1 MPGTLKSETRR
12 LASYHAVKSLPAIW
26 PLAVQRFT
34 DTIALHDPHAI
45 PEVRLSF
52 SDLYY
57 KIQQFAAGLQTLGV
71 KAGDRI
77 ALFADDSPRWFIA
90 DQGIMTAGAVSV
102 VRGAQSG
109 SEELQFILQDSQAI
123 GLVLEDAKILA
134 KLGPALSDFPLQ
146 FVLLLSDETPDQSN
160 GLPLVGFSHHLSTG
174 DEQTVV
180 PNVQDRKTL
189 ATLMYTSGTT
199 GKPKG
204 VMLTHGNLLHQ
215 IEALTAILQPHA
227 GDRTLAIL
235 PTWHIY
241 GRSCEYYLLSQG
253 CTLTYST
260 IRHFKQD
267 LNTFTPHYLIVV
279 PRLLEALYDGV
290 QQKLQLQPTW
300 RRRLAQ
306 GLLGLGQRYIMAR
319 RTAAGLNLE
328 NLRPARQ
335 PNQIQT
341 TLLRLLHA
349 LGDRLVF
356 RQIRAALGGN
366 LKLAVS
372 GGASLASYL
381 DTFYETIGIEVLVG
395 YGLTETSP
403 VLTVRRPSHNLRG
416 SSGQPLVDTEIR
428 IVDPETRQALPQ
440 GERGL
445 VLARGPQV
453 MAGYYNN
460 PTATAQVLDG
470 AGWFNTGDLGWVT
483 GTGDLVLVGRAKD
496 TIVLT
501 NGENIEPQ
509 PLEGACLCSPFINQ
523 IMLVGQDQRSL
534 GALIFPN
541 LEMLQTWALEQNYRL
556 ELPDNVPPLPQV
568 ATSTKPL
575 TLLSLESQPIR
586 DLLRQEL
593 SRQITNRPG
602 YRIDE
607 RIGPFQL
614 IPEPFSIENGLL
626 TRTLKVRRSVVMERY
641 CDMIN
646 AMFL

>member
-1 MPGTLKSETRR
+1 
-12 LASYHAVKSLPAIW
+12 
-26 PLAVQRFT
+26 
-34 DTIALHDPHAI
+34 
-45 PEVRLSF
+45 
-52 SDLYY
+52 
-57 KIQQFAAGLQTLGV
+57 
-71 KAGDRI
+71 
-77 ALFADDSPRWFIA
+77 
-90 DQGIMTAGAVSV
+90 
-102 VRGAQSG
+102 
-109 SEELQFILQDSQAI
+109 
-123 GLVLEDAKILA
+123 
-134 KLGPALSDFPLQ
+134 
-146 FVLLLSDETPDQSN
+146 
-160 GLPLVGFSHHLSTG
+160 
-174 DEQTVV
+174 
-180 PNVQDRKTL
+180 
-189 ATLMYTSGTT
+189 
-199 GKPKG
+199 
-204 VMLTHGNLLHQ
+204 
-215 IEALTAILQPHA
+215 
-227 GDRTLAIL
+227 
-235 PTWHIY
+235 
-241 GRSCEYYLLSQG
+241 
-253 CTLTYST
+253 
-260 IRHFKQD
+260 
-267 LNTFTPHYLIVV
+267 
-279 PRLLEALYDGV
+279 
-290 QQKLQLQPTW
+290 
-300 RRRLAQ
+300 
-306 GLLGLGQRYIMAR
+306 
-319 RTAAGLNLE
+319 
-328 NLRPARQ
+328 
-335 PNQIQT
+335 
-341 TLLRLLHA
+341 
-349 LGDRLVF
+349 
-356 RQIRAALGGN
+356 
-366 LKLAVS
+366 
-372 GGASLASYL
+372 
-381 DTFYETIGIEVLVG
+381 
-395 YGLTETSP
+395 
-403 VLTVRRPSHNLRG
+403 
-416 SSGQPLVDTEIR
+416 VDTEIR